1 MMEKGVQEKHW
12 KCKKRKNMQTT
23 CEERNKQETTWTT
36 KKLLYD
42 KSSNIMINHDDL
54 DTITTK
60 TKVKEQRVYAWQIH
74 THA

>member
-1 MMEKGVQEKHW
+1 M
-12 KCKKRKNMQTT
+12 
-23 CEERNKQETTWTT
+23 QETQKHAKHARRKKQTRNNMNH

-60 TKVKEQRVYAWQIH
+60 TKVKEQSVYA
-74 THA
+74 

>member
-1 MMEKGVQEKHW
+1 
-12 KCKKRKNMQTT
+12 
-23 CEERNKQETTWTT
+23 
-36 KKLLYD
+36 
-42 KSSNIMINHDDL
+42 MINHDDL